1 MGLPIL
7 SRVFG
12 INGSEFLVI
21 ILVAVIVVGPQR
33 LPEYTRKLTQ
43 MVRQLRVFLDN
54 ARSQIAEEVG
64 PEMADL
70 DLSSLDPRQ
79 YDPRKIVRDALGED
93 IDAIREDLAHP
104 FRTVGSAAKEMSD
117 DAAQA
122 VNDVVKKDR
131 ASSLSKQIEAKR
143 AEQQAEKSSEKD
155 ASDKGAE
162 QVEPV
167 EAPEGDT
174 PSETQ
179 EAQESSAP
187 PQGVLQGTNDAE
199 PEQTE
204 PADQAEPLESP
215 EPAEPVDPVESS
227 APESVEVPASLVEPG
242 ADPSM
247 DAADEPGDDSH
258 AAPVRPLSPRDIVR
272 AANAAARTRAEAAR
286 VAVDF

>member
-1 MGLPIL
+1 M
-7 SRVFG
+7 FG
-12 INGSEFLVI
+12 ISGSEFLVI
-21 ILVAVIVVGPQR
+21 ILVAVFVVGPQR

-93 IDAIREDLAHP
+93 IDATREDLAHP
-104 FRTVGSAAKEMSD
+104 FRTVGSAAKEISD

-122 VNDVVKKDR
+122 VNDVVKQDR
-131 ASSLSKQIEAKR
+131 ANSLSKQIEAKR
-143 AEQQAEKSSEKD
+143 AEQSSEKD

-199 PEQTE
+199 PEQAE

-215 EPAEPVDPVESS
+215 EPAEPVDPVEPS
-227 APESVEVPASLVEPG
+227 APESVEVPTSLVEPG

>member
-1 MGLPIL
+1 MP
-7 SRVFG
+7 
-12 INGSEFLVI
+12 
-21 ILVAVIVVGPQR
+21 P
-33 LPEYTRKLTQ
+33 
-43 MVRQLRVFLDN
+43 
-54 ARSQIAEEVG
+54 
-64 PEMADL
+64 
-70 DLSSLDPRQ
+70 
-79 YDPRKIVRDALGED
+79 
-93 IDAIREDLAHP
+93 
-104 FRTVGSAAKEMSD
+104 
-117 DAAQA
+117 QA
-122 VNDVVKKDR
+122 VNDVVKQDR
-131 ASSLSKQIEAKR
+131 ANSLSKQIEAKR
-143 AEQQAEKSSEKD
+143 AEQSSEKD

-199 PEQTE
+199 PEQAE

-215 EPAEPVDPVESS
+215 EPAEPVDPVEPS
-227 APESVEVPASLVEPG
+227 APESVEVPTSLVEPG

>member
-1 MGLPIL
+1 M
-7 SRVFG
+7 FG
-12 INGSEFLVI
+12 ISGSEFLVI
-21 ILVAVIVVGPQR
+21 ILVAVVVVGPQR

-43 MVRQLRVFLDN
+43 MVRQFRVFLDN

-104 FRTVGSAAKEMSD
+104 FRTVGSAAKEISD

-122 VNDVVKKDR
+122 VNDVVKQDR
-131 ASSLSKQIEAKR
+131 ANSLSKQIEAKR
-143 AEQQAEKSSEKD
+143 AEQLAEKSSEKD

-187 PQGVLQGTNDAE
+187 PQGVLQGTNDAG

-215 EPAEPVDPVESS
+215 EPAEPVDPVEPS
-227 APESVEVPASLVEPG
+227 APESVEVPTSLVEPG

>member
-7 SRVFG
+7 SGVFG

-104 FRTVGSAAKEMSD
+104 FRTVGSAAKEISD

-122 VNDVVKKDR
+122 VNDVVKQDR
-131 ASSLSKQIEAKR
+131 ANSLSKQIEAKR
-143 AEQQAEKSSEKD
+143 AEQSSEKD

-215 EPAEPVDPVESS
+215 EPAEPVDPVEPS
-227 APESVEVPASLVEPG
+227 APESVEVPTSLVEPG

-258 AAPVRPLSPRDIVR
+258 AAPVGPLSPRDIVR